1 MAYGIVRTDRMSGT
15 KQPADLLSAKYLP
28 AGTATAIEN
37 GRVVLI
43 GALVAGEREV
53 FTATTP
59 AANSALDSVALVAS
73 PELLFDERQH
83 NLDEFRNEAGE
94 IIRCYKFRSG
104 NIFSITAEAID
115 DNTVAAGIAVGS
127 IVELQASTKFSAV
140 AVLTAQSTQVGTVIA
155 IDVVGS
161 KTFYVIQV
169 A

>member
-53 FTATTP
+53 FTATAP
-59 AANSALDSVALVAS
+59 AVNSALDSVALVAS

-83 NLDEFRNEAGE
+83 NLDEFRNQAGE

-104 NIFSITAEAID
+104 NIFSVTKEAID
-115 DNTVAAGIAVGS
+115 NNTGGAIAVGS
-127 IVELQASTKFSAV
+127 IIELQADTQLSAV